1 MELQR
6 FKRAQRQQ
14 GVAMVEFTIAL
25 PLLLLALLAFGE
37 FGRMLYQYNS
47 LLQAS
52 RDAARFVAGQAWNST
67 LGRVEVSADLEC
79 MTKYVAVHGA
89 PTKPPCSQPGIPANT
104 TVQVSKVAGTDD
116 HVQVSISYNFSPLI
130 ANGIPAFIG
139 GGVALN
145 FPLVA
150 TTVMRA
156 L

>member
-1 MELQR
+1 MELHR

-47 LLQAS
+47 LLQGS

-67 LGRVEVSADLEC
+67 LGRVEVSAELEC
-79 MTKYVAVHGA
+79 MTQYVAVHGA
-89 PTKPPCSQPGIPANT
+89 PSKPPCSLQGIPANT

-116 HVQVSISYNFSPLI
+116 HVQVTISYVFSPLI